1 MSIVKTGKISECIT
15 TAKQIIVCLQN
26 GNVQI
31 TKEEVHVMGIFSRF
45 ADIVNANINSLLD
58 KAEDPEKMVR
68 LIIQEME
75 DTLVEVRSSSA
86 RTLADKKDVVR
97 IIERLKADAEDW
109 ESKATLALS
118 KDREDLARQA
128 LAEKQKAEE
137 QAESYSKD
145 LNALDDQVSR
155 LQNEIGQLQAKL
167 EDAKARQKTILMRGK
182 TASSR
187 LNVKTKLS
195 NGKLTDAMSRFE
207 QYERKIDNLEAEAES
222 YDLGNK
228 SLSDEFAELET
239 SEKVDSE
246 LAALKAKLNGSK
258 KSK

>member
-1 MSIVKTGKISECIT
+1 
-15 TAKQIIVCLQN
+15 
-26 GNVQI
+26 
-31 TKEEVHVMGIFSRF
+31 MGIFSRF

-86 RTLADKKDVVR
+86 RTLADKKEVLRRMER
-97 IIERLKADAEDW
+97 IQAEGADWHTKAE
-109 ESKATLALS
+109 LALS

-128 LAEKQKAEE
+128 LLEKQKCEDNVS
-137 QAESYSKD
+137 QMKD
-145 LNALDDQVSR
+145 ELTLLDDQVSR
-155 LQNEIGQLQAKL
+155 LQDEIGQLQTKL
-167 EDAKARQKTILMRGK
+167 EDAKARQKTILMRGE

-187 LNVKTKLS
+187 LDVKSKLNS
-195 NGKLTDAMSRFE
+195 GKINDALSRFE
-207 QYERKIDNLEAEAES
+207 AYERKIDNLEAEVES

-228 SLSDEFAELET
+228 SLADEFADLE
-239 SEKVDSE
+239 SAEKVDSE
-246 LAALKAKLNGSK
+246 LEALKAKLSGSK